1 MSFFVLL
8 CTSMYIPVVL
18 VLLEP
23 LSLERVRL
31 SLLLIGA
38 FCECLS
44 SSMFM
49 SVLLCTSMYIP
60 VVLGLL
66 VALCLELV
74 RLLLLK
80 DGVLINGFSL
90 ICDLLVSFFFSAW
103 ACIPDKS

>member
-74 RLLLLK
+74 RLLL
-80 DGVLINGFSL
+80 GVLINGFSL